1 MAGTGF
7 PTTPEPFFSISNT
20 EEQHMKSPSVHLIV
34 CFIACSILILIP
46 AMASSIQMEPS
57 SITVQTGSSATI
69 NLTLDDAP
77 SGLAGYDLVVRF
89 SNPGVAEIT
98 DVTYPSWAVM
108 YNTTYK
114 SAGSVRIS
122 GIDISRQVEAGRT
135 NIPLAT
141 LKTKGISGGTSSII
155 IESVYMDADGGSII
169 TPTLP
174 TGTITVT
181 GTVVSSSGGNGGG
194 SGYQVTS
201 TTLTHTPAITQTQL
215 TPTQTQVPYKE
226 DTIPFTT
233 QQTEQI
239 FTVLTTTTVIPV
251 SNEGI
256 PFSWILGGII
266 IIGVLIIGAV
276 IAWKWDKDH
285 E

>member
-1 MAGTGF
+1 
-7 PTTPEPFFSISNT
+7 
-20 EEQHMKSPSVHLIV
+20 MKSPSVHLIV

-69 NLTLDDAP
+69 NLALDDVP

-98 DVTYPSWAVM
+98 DVTYPSWAVIN
-108 YNTTYK
+108 NTTYK

-141 LKTKGISGGTSSII
+141 LKIKGISGGTSSII

-174 TGTITVT
+174 TGTVTVQ
-181 GTVVSSSGGNGGG
+181 GTSGSSSGDSGGGGGG
-194 SGYQVTS
+194 SSFQATQTPVHIPTP
-201 TTLTHTPAITQTQL
+201 TLTHTQT
-215 TPTQTQVPYKE
+215 
-226 DTIPFTT
+226 
-233 QQTEQI
+233 
-239 FTVLTTTTVIPV
+239 
-251 SNEGI
+251 
-256 PFSWILGGII
+256 
-266 IIGVLIIGAV
+266 AV
-276 IAWKWDKDH
+276 IQSPVPTTDITRITTDATPKEMLTYSEPTANADSSESTKGVPWMWIVGGVMVIAAIVCGGYFAMKRERK
-285 E
+285 EG